1 MDPVTQ
7 GVLGASVGQAASRA
21 SDLRAAAVLAALSGM
36 APDLDVLIRSDV
48 DPLLFLEYHRH
59 FTHSLVFI
67 PFGALLCAGVFHWF
81 VRGRFSFVQTWL
93 YCLLGYATHG
103 LLDACT
109 TYGTQLFWP
118 FSNVR
123 VAWNAIS
130 VVDPLFTVPA
140 LGLVIASFWW
150 SSLRLAWI
158 ALAWMGLYMGF
169 GAVQNVRAEQAGAE
183 LAASRGHAPVSISAK
198 PGFANLLLWKVVY
211 EVDGVFHVDAIR
223 VGFDVDVYE
232 GQRARRLDVARDLP
246 WLDPDSQQARDIE
259 RFRWF
264 SNDHLAV
271 LADVPYEVADI
282 RYSLLPNEVAPLW
295 GIRLDPAAAADAHV
309 AYYAARDPSPQRQR
323 RLLRM
328 LRGLPL
334 EE

>member
-7 GVLGASVGQAASRA
+7 GVLGASVGQAASRKG
-21 SDLRAAAVLAALSGM
+21 DLRAATILALLAGM
-36 APDLDVLIRSDV
+36 APDLDVLIRSDA

-59 FTHSLVFI
+59 FPHSLAFI
-67 PFGALLCAGVFHWF
+67 PFGALLCAAAFHWF
-81 VRGRFSFVQTWL
+81 VRERFTFLRTWL
-93 YCLLGYATHG
+93 FCFFGYATHG
-103 LLDACT
+103 LLDAFT
-109 TYGTQLFWP
+109 TYGTQLLWP
-118 FSNVR
+118 LSSMR
-123 VAWNAIS
+123 VAWDTIS

-140 LGLVIASFWW
+140 LVLILAGWWRASP
-150 SSLRLAWI
+150 RCAWI
-158 ALAWMGLYMGF
+158 ALAWMGVYMTF
-169 GAVQNVRAEQAGAE
+169 GGIQNVRAQAAGAA
-183 LAASRGHAPVSISAK
+183 LAAERGHAPVTISAK
-198 PGFANLLLWKVVY
+198 PGFANVLLWKVVY
-211 EVDGVFHVDAIR
+211 EVDGVFHVDAVR
-223 VGFDVDVYE
+223 VGLDVRVYE
-232 GQRARRLDVARDLP
+232 GETAKRLAVARDLP

-271 LADVPYEVADI
+271 LADAPWEVADI

-295 GIRLDPAAAADAHV
+295 GIRLDPGAAADAHV
-309 AYYAARDPSPQRQR
+309 AYYAARDPSPERQR

>member
-81 VRGRFSFVQTWL
+81 VRGRFSFVQTWM

-123 VAWNAIS
+123 VAWNTIS

-150 SSLRLAWI
+150 SSSRLAWF

-169 GAVQNVRAEQAGAE
+169 GAVQNVRAEVAGAE

-271 LADVPYEVADI
+271 LVDAPYEVADI

-295 GIRLDPAAAADAHV
+295 GIRLDPDATADAHV
-309 AYYAARDPSPQRQR
+309 AYYAARDPSRERQR

-328 LRGLPL
+328 LRGQPL